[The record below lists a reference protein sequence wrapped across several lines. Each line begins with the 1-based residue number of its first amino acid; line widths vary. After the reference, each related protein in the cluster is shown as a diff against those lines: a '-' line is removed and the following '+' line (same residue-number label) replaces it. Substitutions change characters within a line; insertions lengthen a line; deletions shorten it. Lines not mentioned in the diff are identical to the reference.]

1 MTGEQNPAWKGGAYT
16 EPGKG
21 YRMIRMPQHPRARQN
36 GYVLEHLLIA
46 ENMMGRPLNPG
57 EVVHHVN
64 GDRSD
69 NRPENLKVYASH
81 REHWTTEHL
90 ADIIAART
98 AKV

>member
-1 MTGEQNPAWKGGAYT
+1 
-16 EPGKG
+16 
-21 YRMIRMPQHPRARQN
+21 MPQHPRARQN